1 MPDIVRFEEYNLLIV
16 ELEQDYIQSA
26 TESSDED
33 CKTSEE
39 KRLENLRKSRQRIA
53 RGEIQVWAEKY
64 MFADEK
70 KQEIMNIFD
79 ENWKED
85 IHVNVENLLLV
96 LPPELK
102 SYKKHHLCFH
112 MLEKVSSSGSIYFLI
127 NILSPCMHDE

>member
-1 MPDIVRFEEYNLLIV
+1 MPDIVSFEEFNLLIV
-16 ELEQDYIQSA
+16 ELEQNYIQSA
-26 TESSDED
+26 SESSDED
-33 CKTSEE
+33 HKTSEE

-85 IHVNVENLLLV
+85 IHVNVENLFLI

-102 SYKKHHLCFH
+102 SYIKQHLCFH

-127 NILSPCMHDE
+127 NFLSPCMHDE

>member
-16 ELEQDYIQSA
+16 ELEQNYIQSA

-39 KRLENLRKSRQRIA
+39 KRLENLSRQRIA

-64 MFADEK
+64 MFPDEK

-85 IHVNVENLLLV
+85 IHVNVENLFLI

-102 SYKKHHLCFH
+102 SYIKQHLCFH

-127 NILSPCMHDE
+127 NFLSPCA

>member
-33 CKTSEE
+33 CKTSGE
-39 KRLENLRKSRQRIA
+39 KGLENQSRQRIA
-53 RGEIQVWAEKY
+53 RGEIQVWAEEY
-64 MFADEK
+64 MFPDDK
-70 KQEIMNIFD
+70 KQEIMNNVD

-85 IHVNVENLLLV
+85 IQVNVENLFLILH
-96 LPPELK
+96 PELK
-102 SYKKHHLCFH
+102 RYKKPHHLCFD
-112 MLEKVSSSGSIYFLI
+112 MLKKVSSSGSIYFLI